1 MVCNADKTTP
11 SLGEWSVVGEA
22 AYQLSCSSAA
32 TALTSNQPRSIPAG
46 SKGTSFKTTH
56 LSRLSIRTQNYP
68 STQNINITVTMA
80 RPRGPFVSLPPAL
93 LPSNKTVLTG
103 RTITLEKL
111 QPKHAKDLFN
121 LVGGEEP
128 AKTSLWD
135 YMGDGPYAHLEEFE
149 RNIAARSASLD
160 PFFFAI
166 IDKRSSVPTSG
177 KPIGYLTL
185 MRITPEQWTVEI
197 GNVMLSAAVQRTTGA
212 TEAFYLLARHAF
224 EDLNY
229 RRFEWKCDSLNSP
242 SRKAA
247 LRLGFTFEGIFR
259 QHMVV
264 KGRNRDTAW
273 FSIVRDEWDSGVKY
287 AMEKWL
293 DGENFDENGNQKK
306 ALQDYKLGSTAN

>member
-1 MVCNADKTTP
+1 
-11 SLGEWSVVGEA
+11 
-22 AYQLSCSSAA
+22 
-32 TALTSNQPRSIPAG
+32 
-46 SKGTSFKTTH
+46 
-56 LSRLSIRTQNYP
+56 
-68 STQNINITVTMA
+68 MA

-135 YMGDGPYAHLEEFE
+135 YMGDGPYVHLEEFE
-149 RNIAARSASLD
+149 KNIAARSASLD

-166 IDKRSSVPTSG
+166 IDKRSSGPTS
-177 KPIGYLTL
+177 
-185 MRITPEQWTVEI
+185 
-197 GNVMLSAAVQRTTGA
+197 VQRTTGA

-264 KGRNRDTAW
+264 KGRSRDTAW

-293 DGENFDENGNQKK
+293 DGENFDETGNQKK
-306 ALQDYKLGSTAN
+306 ALQDYKPGSAAN

>member
-1 MVCNADKTTP
+1 M
-11 SLGEWSVVGEA
+11 
-22 AYQLSCSSAA
+22 
-32 TALTSNQPRSIPAG
+32 
-46 SKGTSFKTTH
+46 
-56 LSRLSIRTQNYP
+56 
-68 STQNINITVTMA
+68 TMA
-80 RPRGPFVSLPPAL
+80 RPRGPFVSLPPAF
-93 LPSNKTVLTG
+93 LPSNLTVLTG

-121 LVGGEEP
+121 LVGGEES
-128 AKTSLWD
+128 AKVSLWD
-135 YMGDGPYAHLEEFE
+135 YMGDGPYAQLEEFE
-149 RNIAARSASLD
+149 KNIAARSVSLD

-166 IDKRSSVPTSG
+166 IDKRNSVPTSG

-197 GNVMLSAAVQRTTGA
+197 GNVMLSAALQRTTGA

-247 LRLGFTFEGIFR
+247 LRLGFAFEGVFR

-264 KGRNRDTAW
+264 KGRSRDTAW
-273 FSIVRDEWDSGVKY
+273 FSIVRDEWDSSVKS

-293 DGENFDENGNQKK
+293 HGENFDENGNQKR
-306 ALQDYKLGSTAN
+306 ALQDYRSESTAN

>member
-1 MVCNADKTTP
+1 
-11 SLGEWSVVGEA
+11 
-22 AYQLSCSSAA
+22 
-32 TALTSNQPRSIPAG
+32 
-46 SKGTSFKTTH
+46 
-56 LSRLSIRTQNYP
+56 
-68 STQNINITVTMA
+68 MA

-121 LVGGEEP
+121 LVG
-128 AKTSLWD
+128 
-135 YMGDGPYAHLEEFE
+135 EEFE

-264 KGRNRDTAW
+264 KGRSRDTAW